1 MSIVSLALRRPY
13 TFVVAAL
20 LIVLCTPFVLRNMAS
35 DVFPRIDIPVVAILW
50 QYNGMSAKEIADR
63 ITTPTERGLTQSV
76 TDIEHTESIS
86 LAGLSV
92 VKVFFQPGTDIRSAL
107 TQVLSNTT
115 TVQRSLP
122 QGTQPPQVYQ
132 YSATDL
138 PILQL
143 GMSSLTLPDTQIGDL
158 ATNTVRSR
166 LVTIP
171 GVSLNNPYGV
181 KNRQVSVDLDG
192 AALLARG
199 LAPADV
205 VEAIGAQNLILPTGT
220 VKWGGNDYP
229 IALNGAIGDISAIGD
244 IPIRTVHGSTTF
256 LRDVAQVR
264 DGSAPQTNI
273 VRQNGDR
280 GVLLTIL
287 KNASVSTAKVV
298 EDIKAALPKILEQLP
313 EGIKL
318 EPMFDQSLFVDA
330 AIGNVVHEGLIAA
343 ALTSALI
350 LLFLGN
356 WRSTCIVAI
365 SIPLSICASL
375 IVLYFI
381 GQTLNLMTLGGLALA
396 VGILVDDATVEIE
409 NIERQ
414 MKLGKSPHQAILDG
428 AEEIATPAFVSTL
441 CICIVF
447 VPLFFLTGITRYLFV
462 PLAQAV
468 IFAMIASYILSRTLV
483 PTLVMFMMRSS
494 HEPRAHGS
502 FQRIHRSFEQGF
514 ENFRSHYR
522 VILGAALRRRGRF
535 AWGFITF
542 CVLSFG
548 LYPLLGQ
555 DFFPSVDAGQ
565 LRLHVR
571 GPQGIRLEEM
581 PPRIDEID
589 AAIRELIPQ
598 EELATI
604 LDIIGGPYSPRNTV
618 FGNAGSV
625 DPSDAEI
632 MIALSEGHRGS
643 ERYMNLLRKEL
654 PRRFPE
660 FEFFFQPAD
669 QVSQSLN
676 FGTPAPIDIQI
687 SGSRTAEN
695 HALAVEINRALH
707 AIPGVVDAHIHQ
719 RANRPA
725 LSLEMNRAQL
735 QQFGLSARDVA
746 QSLLI
751 SLSGS
756 GQTSPS
762 YWLNPAN
769 GATYNVGVR
778 TREVEL
784 DSLDALLRTPIT
796 GNAAHPQ
803 LLGNLVNLTRTT
815 QPSVVSHYDIDP
827 VIDIYASVAQR
838 DLGSATREIERVVDE
853 FRPRLSRGSDIAV
866 RGQQQAMRASYRA
879 LILGVLVAVVLAYF
893 LIVVN
898 FQSWLD
904 PLVIISSLPAALAG
918 IAWLLFLSGTTLSV
932 PALTGA
938 IMTIGVATAN
948 SILVV
953 SFARTRLQA
962 GVTPV
967 QAALEAGAT
976 RLRPVLMTALAMMT
990 GMLPMALGI
999 GAGAEQNAPLGRAVI
1014 GGLLF
1019 ATVSTLLF
1027 VPVMFAT
1034 VHRFLEERS
1043 RISARSS
1050 ALPEPAT

>member
-13 TFVVAAL
+13 TFTVAAL
-20 LIVLCTPFVLRNMAS
+20 LIVLCTPFVLRNM
-35 DVFPRIDIPVVAILW
+35 RIDIPVVAILW
-50 QYNGMSAKEIADR
+50 GYNGMSAKEIADR

-76 TDIEHTESIS
+76 TDIEHTESQS

-107 TQVLSNTT
+107 TQVLSNVT

-122 QGTQPPQVYQ
+122 TGTQPPQVYQ

-138 PILQL
+138 PILQI
-143 GMSSLTLPDTQIGDL
+143 GMSSLTLPDTEVGDL

-181 KNRQVSVDLDG
+181 KNRQVSVDLNG
-192 AALLARG
+192 PALLARG
-199 LAPADV
+199 LSPADV
-205 VEAIGAQNLILPTGT
+205 VEAIGSQNLILPTGT

-229 IALNGAIGDISAIGD
+229 VALNGAIGDLAAIGD
-244 IPIRTVHGSTTF
+244 IPVRTVDGGTTF
-256 LRDVAQVR
+256 VRDVAHVR
-264 DGSAPQTNI
+264 DGSAPQTTI

-287 KNASVSTAKVV
+287 KNASVSTVKVV
-298 EDIKAALPKILEQLP
+298 DDVRAALPRILELLP
-313 EGIKL
+313 EGIEL
-318 EPMFDQSLFVDA
+318 EPMFDQSLFVKA

-343 ALTSALI
+343 GLTSALI

-356 WRSTCIVAI
+356 WRSTCIVAV

-375 IVLYFI
+375 IVLYAI

-409 NIERQ
+409 NIERHLH
-414 MKLGKSPHQAILDG
+414 MGKTPRQAILDG
-428 AEEIATPAFVSTL
+428 AEEIAVPAFVSTL

-468 IFAMIASYILSRTLV
+468 IFAMIASYVLSRTLV
-483 PTLVMFMMRSS
+483 PTLVVFMMSRR
-494 HEPRAHGS
+494 HESRPHGL
-502 FQRIHRSFEQGF
+502 FQRVHGRFERAFASF
-514 ENFRSHYR
+514 RRHYIA
-522 VILGAALRRRGRF
+522 VLDAALRRRARF
-535 AWGFITF
+535 IGGFIAL
-542 CVLSFG
+542 CLLSFG
-548 LYPLLGQ
+548 LYPFLGQ
-555 DFFPSVDAGQ
+555 DFFPNVDAGQ
-565 LRLHVR
+565 LRLRVR

-581 PPRIDEID
+581 PPLIDSID
-589 AAIRELIPQ
+589 AAIREVIPAD
-598 EELATI
+598 ELNTI
-604 LDIIGGPYSPRNTV
+604 LDIIGGPYTPRNTV
-618 FGNAGSV
+618 FGNSGSV
-625 DPSDAEI
+625 DASDSEI
-632 MIALSEGHRGS
+632 MISLNEGHGGS
-643 ERYMNLLRKEL
+643 EKYMNLLRQEL
-654 PRRFPE
+654 PRRFPGI
-660 FEFFFQPAD
+660 EFFFQPAD

-687 SGSRTAEN
+687 SGNRVAEN
-695 HALAVEINRALH
+695 YALAVEINRAIQ
-707 AIPGVVDAHIHQ
+707 AIPGVVDARIHQ

-725 LSLEMNRAQL
+725 LDLQMNRTQL
-735 QQFGLSARDVA
+735 QQLGLSARDVA

-756 GQTSPS
+756 GQTTPT

-784 DSLDALLRTPIT
+784 DSLDALMRTPVT
-796 GNAAHPQ
+796 GDAGRPQ
-803 LLGNLVNLTRTT
+803 LLGNLVDLSRTT

-827 VIDIYASVAQR
+827 VIDIYANVAQR
-838 DLGSATREIERVVDE
+838 DLGSTLREIERVVDG
-853 FRPRLSRGSDIAV
+853 FRPNLARGSQIAV
-866 RGQQQAMRASYRA
+866 RGQHVAMHESYEA
-879 LILGVLVAVVLAYF
+879 LTLGVVVAVVLAYF

-904 PLVIISSLPAALAG
+904 PLVIIAALPAALAG
-918 IAWLLFLSGTTLSV
+918 IAWLLFLSGTPLSV

-953 SFARTRLQA
+953 SFARTRLRNGA
-962 GVTPV
+962 SPV
-967 QAALEAGAT
+967 DAALDAGAT
-976 RLRPVLMTALAMMT
+976 RLRPVAMTALAMMT

-1019 ATVSTLLF
+1019 ATISTLLF
-1027 VPVMFAT
+1027 VPVVFAA
-1034 VHRFLEERS
+1034 VHRFLEKRTPATDS
-1043 RISARSS
+1043 PT
-1050 ALPEPAT
+1050 LPEPAV